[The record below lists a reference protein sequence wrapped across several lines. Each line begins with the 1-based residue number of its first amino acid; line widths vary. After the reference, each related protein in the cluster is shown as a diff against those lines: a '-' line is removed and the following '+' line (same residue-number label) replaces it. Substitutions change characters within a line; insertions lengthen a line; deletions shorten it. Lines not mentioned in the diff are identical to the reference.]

1 MADENI
7 EYLVAVTV
15 VVKIMEHT
23 PVAAKHAAEKHLEA
37 AIVNSP
43 AGMAVPY
50 VTPKA
55 INVMQNDKVTE
66 VFHKIITGEDH
77 A

>member
-15 VVKIMEHT
+15 VVKVIERT
-23 PVAAKHAAEKHLEA
+23 PVAAKHAAEEHLDA

-43 AGMAVPY
+43 AGIAVPY
-50 VTPKA
+50 IMPKA
-55 INVMQNDKVTE
+55 TNVMQNDKVTE
-66 VFHKIITGEDH
+66 VFHKIITGENY